1 MGQTETGFN
10 VPLKCTP
17 EEYKHFVE
25 PAMGEA
31 EKSNFPSA
39 LDIVAN
45 GLNAH
50 PASEGLLFLKAYFG
64 YKVADS
70 MSNQLAGMP
79 KAIERLQDG
88 SLLIDGAA
96 TSRML
101 VQFTEIIKVLEDSDG
116 AIDELLQVNPA
127 SQEVTGF
134 KNYIKA
140 KLERLEQESSNV
152 RNSLNNSTHIA
163 GGFCQGCRQS
173 ISFDSQKVVFRRA
186 SATQMEVFHEP
197 CYHPPN

>member
-1 MGQTETGFN
+1 MGQAETGFN

-31 EKSNFPSA
+31 DKSNFPTA
-39 LDIVAN
+39 LDIVEN

-70 MSNQLAGMP
+70 MSNNMVALP
-79 KAIERLQDG
+79 KAIQRIPDG

-96 TSRML
+96 TSQML
-101 VQFTEIIKVLEDSDG
+101 VQFGEIIKVLEDSDG
-116 AIDELLQVNPA
+116 AIDELLQVNPG
-127 SQEVTGF
+127 SQEVAGF

-140 KLERLEQESSNV
+140 KLEKLEQESTNV
-152 RNSLNNSTHIA
+152 RASLSNSAHIA
-163 GGFCQGCRQS
+163 GSFCQGCRQT
-173 ISFDSQKVVFRRA
+173 ISFETQKVVFHRA
-186 SATQMEVFHEP
+186 SATQMEVFHET
-197 CYHPPN
+197 CYKPPN

>member
-1 MGQTETGFN
+1 MGQAETGFN

-25 PAMGEA
+25 PAMSEA
-31 EKSNFPSA
+31 DKSNFPTA
-39 LDIVAN
+39 LDIVSN

-70 MSNQLAGMP
+70 MSNQLIALP
-79 KAIERLQDG
+79 RAIDRLPDG
-88 SLLIDGAA
+88 SLVIDGSA
-96 TSRML
+96 TNQML
-101 VQFTEIIKVLEDSDG
+101 VKFGEIIKVLEDSDG
-116 AIDELLQVNPA
+116 AIDELLQVNPN

-140 KLERLEQESSNV
+140 KLEKLGNSSQ
-152 RNSLNNSTHIA
+152 IA
-163 GGFCQGCRQS
+163 GGFCQACHQT

-186 SATQMEVFHEP
+186 SATQMEVFHEA
-197 CYHPPN
+197 CYKKPN